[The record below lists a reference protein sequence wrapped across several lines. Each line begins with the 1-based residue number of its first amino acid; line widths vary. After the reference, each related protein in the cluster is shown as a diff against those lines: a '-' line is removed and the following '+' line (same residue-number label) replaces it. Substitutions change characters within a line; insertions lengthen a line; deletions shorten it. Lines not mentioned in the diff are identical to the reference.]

1 MERFF
6 GCRPRRIAVV
16 SIVLSLLVVVP
27 GLAQR
32 LGIIRAQEPESVAA
46 QPSPRRV
53 PPPRSVESTPGLS
66 PPVPDRTLPTGGS
79 ADSLPPRPLAG
90 EVLEVHRAR
99 RSAAASDP
107 STRRTATGEVANA
120 EGQGRLAVPT
130 KAIARFYGSPAP
142 GLKLELDATRS
153 IGEDLRFS
161 WLQTR
166 GPKID
171 VGRPDS
177 PRLLV
182 TVPSDASELAFV
194 LFASGRGGTDRTELV
209 IPLVLHPGSGQS
221 SALVADAGDDQT
233 AVVEHRVTLNGLRSR
248 QLTHA
253 GDPGAQPGGGRL
265 AYRWIQVS
273 GPAVSLV
280 EQSWVCI
287 FTPHEPGHYR
297 FLLVVAATGEI
308 SQPAA
313 VDVWVT
319 DQVPSELAEGAAR
332 QPETTPSKSSA
343 G

>member
-46 QPSPRRV
+46 QPSQRRV

-66 PPVPDRTLPTGGS
+66 PPVPDRALPTGGS

-107 STRRTATGEVANA
+107 STRRAATGEVANA

-130 KAIARFYGSPAP
+130 KAIARFNGSPAP

-153 IGEDLRFS
+153 IGEDLHFS

-194 LFASGRGGTDRTELV
+194 SLRRVGVGPTGR
-209 IPLVLHPGSGQS
+209 
-221 SALVADAGDDQT
+221 
-233 AVVEHRVTLNGLRSR
+233 
-248 QLTHA
+248 
-253 GDPGAQPGGGRL
+253 
-265 AYRWIQVS
+265 
-273 GPAVSLV
+273 SL
-280 EQSWVCI
+280 
-287 FTPHEPGHYR
+287 
-297 FLLVVAATGEI
+297 
-308 SQPAA
+308 
-313 VDVWVT
+313 
-319 DQVPSELAEGAAR
+319 
-332 QPETTPSKSSA
+332 
-343 G
+343 